1 MKSALMLSKSGFGL
15 NDGKP
20 IIDLERLK
28 PTIQLLL
35 NLQNDNGGWA
45 SYEKTRGPKWV
56 EKLNPARVFNDI
68 MIEYPYV
75 ECTSAT
81 IQGLRK
87 FRETHPTHRGSEIET
102 AINGGKDFIKQE
114 QRPDGSWYG
123 SWGVCFTYATWFGVE
138 GLLAA
143 GEPRGSREISKACEF
158 LVSKQ
163 NGDGSWGESFE
174 SCVKMEYVQHEE
186 GQIINTAW
194 ALLALM
200 AAGFESK
207 SAIEKGVWFLLSR
220 QYSNGDFPQEAIS
233 GVFNKNC
240 MESYSAYRN
249 VFPLWALG
257 RYSSQLGSIT
267 KV

>member
-1 MKSALMLSKSGFGL
+1 MLSKAGFGF
-15 NDGKP
+15 NAEQP
-20 IIDLERLK
+20 IIGVERLK

-45 SYEKTRGPKWV
+45 SYEKTRGPTWV

-81 IQGLRK
+81 VQGLRK
-87 FRETHPTHRGSEIET
+87 FRETHPTHRGLEIDS
-102 AINGGKDFIKQE
+102 AIHQGVQFIKKE
-114 QRPDGSWYG
+114 QRTDGSWYG

-138 GLLAA
+138 GLIAA
-143 GEPRGSREISKACEF
+143 GESRSSREILKACEF
-158 LVSKQ
+158 LLGKQ
-163 NGDGSWGESFE
+163 NEDGSWGESFE
-174 SCVKMEYVQHEE
+174 SCVKMEYVQHKE

-194 ALLALM
+194 ALLTLM
-200 AAGFESK
+200 AAGFENK
-207 SAIEKGVWFLLSR
+207 SVIDTGIQFLLGR
-220 QYSNGDFPQEAIS
+220 QHSNGDFPQEAIS

-257 RYSSQLGSIT
+257 RYSSKKSS
-267 KV
+267 